1 MSKRKLFARQQK
13 GAAMVDEADKRSE
26 ALHRA
31 AEFRDRAAR
40 YESLAAEA
48 RQRGDTQMSI
58 EFENMAAE
66 ELAEADRVEADI
78 GKE

>member
-1 MSKRKLFARQQK
+1 
-13 GAAMVDEADKRSE
+13 MVDETDKQTE
-26 ALHRA
+26 AIHRA
-31 AEFRDRAAR
+31 AEFQQRAAR

-58 EFENMAAE
+58 EFENMAAK
-66 ELAEADRVEADI
+66 ELAEASRIEADI

>member
-1 MSKRKLFARQQK
+1 
-13 GAAMVDEADKRSE
+13 MVDEADKRTE
-26 ALHRA
+26 ALHQA
-31 AEFRDRAAR
+31 AEFRDRATR

-48 RQRGDTQMSI
+48 RQRGDTQMSM
-58 EFENMAAE
+58 EFENMAAK

>member
-1 MSKRKLFARQQK
+1 MVCASTERRGNGRRKRTSGPRRFIGRRNFEIGPQ
-13 GAAMVDEADKRSE
+13 DTS
-26 ALHRA
+26 
-31 AEFRDRAAR
+31 
-40 YESLAAEA
+40 SLAAEA

-58 EFENMAAE
+58 EFAENMAAK

>member
-1 MSKRKLFARQQK
+1 
-13 GAAMVDEADKRSE
+13 MVDEADKRTE

-58 EFENMAAE
+58 EFENMAAK
-66 ELAEADRVEADI
+66 ELAEADRVGADI